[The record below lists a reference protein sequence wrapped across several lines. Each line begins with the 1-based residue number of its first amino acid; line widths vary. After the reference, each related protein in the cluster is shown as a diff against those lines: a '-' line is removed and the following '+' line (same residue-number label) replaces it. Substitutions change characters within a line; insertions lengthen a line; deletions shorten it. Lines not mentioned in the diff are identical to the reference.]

1 MLGIFASGSSED
13 DLSYGAR
20 VEIIEGTEKD
30 IFIARDINVIRSGP
44 NTLNN
49 VSRINS
55 GASVT
60 ASQVSQDRIGQFY

>member
-30 IFIARDINVIRSGP
+30 IFIARDIRLCPLIV
-44 NTLNN
+44 
-49 VSRINS
+49 
-55 GASVT
+55 
-60 ASQVSQDRIGQFY
+60 